1 MGSRTQREAEIAKVR
16 HDAERL
22 RRAAIK
28 AEDDLAVACLLA
40 RARELEALAAIL
52 DARGRRRI
60 RCVAAGYGKKKG

>member
-1 MGSRTQREAEIAKVR
+1 MGSRTQREDEISKVR

-28 AEDDLAVACLLA
+28 VEDDLAVACLIA
-40 RARELEALAAIL
+40 RALELEALAAML

-60 RCVAAGYGKKKG
+60 SFFAAGYGKPKG